1 MKTIQS
7 QNRIL
12 RLIEHLEDG
21 IVVLLFAAISV
32 ISLLQIIL
40 RNFFDTG
47 LSWATPM
54 LGILLLWL
62 TLSGAVVA
70 VRKDRHI
77 SINILARNLAT
88 HTGCL
93 IYALTKIFTAVVCAV
108 VAYYGVL
115 FVKLDLE
122 METTLFSDVPAWI
135 CELIIPISFSLLA
148 VRFSI
153 SALDELQQFKQQ
165 KIS

>member
-1 MKTIQS
+1 MSKTHKR
-7 QNRIL
+7 NPVAPF
-12 RLIEHLEDG
+12 IEKLEDG
-21 IVVLLFAAISV
+21 IVVLLFAAIAS

-77 SINILARNLAT
+77 SINILTNYLTPHFKCLAFA
-88 HTGCL
+88 G
-93 IYALTKIFTAVVCAV
+93 TKIFTAFVCAV
-108 VAYYGVL
+108 ITFYGARLVQMD
-115 FVKLDLE
+115 FE
-122 METTLFSDVPAWI
+122 METTLFSDMPAWA
-135 CELIIPISFSLLA
+135 CELIIPISFSLLS
-148 VRFSI
+148 VRFFI
-153 SALDELQQFKQQ
+153 AAIGEIHDFKQQ
-165 KIS
+165 QTS